1 MTINDVQH
9 GISIDPDHIDAP
21 IESLLTL
28 IVHTTKKMG
37 AAVADTVGQKGLTL
51 DEWMVLD
58 AIHRHDGVAMTQVS
72 AASGCQGATLT
83 RAVDKL
89 VNNALVYREA
99 SPLDR
104 RKVIVF
110 ISELGRMKHAE
121 VAAKLAGLE
130 GSAAQVLEEVGLSLQ
145 EFAVLMRGLAGA
157 EG

>member
-1 MTINDVQH
+1 MTTNDVQY
-9 GISIDPDHIDAP
+9 GISITPDHIDGAG
-21 IESLLTL
+21 ESLLTL

-37 AAVADTVGQKGLTL
+37 AVVAEAVGQKGLTL

-58 AIHRHDGVAMTQVS
+58 AIRHNDGVAMAQVS
-72 AASGCQGATLT
+72 AAAGCQGATLT

-110 ISELGRMKHAE
+110 ISELGKMNHAE

-130 GSAAQVLEEVGLSLQ
+130 ESAAQVLERAGLSPQ
-145 EFAVLMRGLAGA
+145 EFAALMRGLADT